1 MIKVLKSRDRDF
13 CSKTRNWMNLWKF
26 HTLTMMDYFAR
37 MFDLGLNR
45 FVFVWYFPCYVC
57 RSQHFIEKCHSKDLD
72 TLRRNFGHK
81 AISRQVL
88 FHIISCVPYPI
99 KLSEITKLI
108 GK

>member
-1 MIKVLKSRDRDF
+1 
-13 CSKTRNWMNLWKF
+13 
-26 HTLTMMDYFAR
+26 MMDYFAR

-57 RSQHFIEKCHSKDLD
+57 RSQHFMEKCHSKDLD
-72 TLRRNFGHK
+72 TLHRNFGHK
-81 AISRQVL
+81 AISSQVL